1 MKYFD
6 KKISESYFQIYLIL
20 DSKEKKELVNKIKTK
35 ILDDYKK
42 NIKNQIYIYKNINR
56 KSNTQM
62 SFEMI
67 NKLQSNYNNLTIES
81 HIFDSNKI
89 EEEIYNELI
98 YHVINHMDE
107 LRIAQVFNMENS
119 MIGKIDDNNSL
130 TIIYSFCYV
139 SFDYD
144 LKLPKRKGN
153 AYLFTNQ
160 DIDMIQ
166 TELLIANHFYKLV
179 EVDRSSEFSDILFS
193 YVSENKIEEDKYM
206 DISDVENQYNIS
218 RDKLIGL
225 TEGKNIVLD
234 NTGSLVV
241 LLIKKIN
248 DKIVDDINDELV
260 TKLNFE
266 GATTV
271 EELREKIKSLYSF
284 VLNLNTN
291 VISTLKNIAS
301 INEFSIDEYVIKCFS
316 KQSDIKDLNIVNK
329 QYMEEI
335 KIGFITSHIFS
346 KYSINIDEYYTYIQ
360 KEYELLY
367 KIGRLKDEKNFDDYF
382 NLKAPFYVLY
392 DFFKKRNLVTERS

>member
-284 VLNLNTN
+284 VLN
-291 VISTLKNIAS
+291 A
-301 INEFSIDEYVIKCFS
+301 
-316 KQSDIKDLNIVNK
+316 
-329 QYMEEI
+329 
-335 KIGFITSHIFS
+335 
-346 KYSINIDEYYTYIQ
+346 
-360 KEYELLY
+360 
-367 KIGRLKDEKNFDDYF
+367 
-382 NLKAPFYVLY
+382 
-392 DFFKKRNLVTERS
+392 